1 MHGLCRRRRRQLTVI
16 GISTPT
22 ATPLTPQRC
31 AKPGCGA
38 ARTSDPPRRPRA
50 PASSTSNRQPS
61 RPSRGA
67 QGVYDHGRFG
77 FFSPEAVIPL
87 ADAASSEQDRALYI
101 TAAFSGLGRRGELLA
116 LRWRAVD
123 FDQEVFRVV
132 DCCGQGELS
141 RPKSGP
147 RAPFRWSNTVD
158 HAPMKLAGRE
168 RPHAAGGPCLPGSEG
183 G

>member
-1 MHGLCRRRRRQLTVI
+1 MAAMHGLCGRRRRQLTVI

-31 AKPGCGA
+31 AKPGWGA

-67 QGVYDHGRFG
+67 QGDYDHGRFG
-77 FFSPEAVIPL
+77 FFSPEAVIQL
-87 ADAASSEQDRALYI
+87 ADGPARSRTGRSISPPRSPAWAAA
-101 TAAFSGLGRRGELLA
+101 GELLA

-141 RPKSGP
+141 RPKSG
-147 RAPFRWSNTVD
+147 R
-158 HAPMKLAGRE
+158 GRE
-168 RPHAAGGPCLPGSEG
+168 RHAQPADLVFPGSEG
-183 G
+183 GCMDSSALRRG